1 MDFVFHKGGL
11 VSGSGPCYGSNV
23 NCQVRNPDF
32 LSDHFIKMCDC
43 VLEDQTELWSMEK
56 SCFIPSSLQLPFGIL
71 SRIIIVYMN
80 VSVNFQMFLGFG
92 MVSGCGIGLNRNIGL
107 LIGGHYVKTD
117 GMFNYPINDPIN
129 DQVLEFDISNGNYS
143 MLQNVPLNEVS
154 RISFM
159 TLVFDALYLFFQYM
173 KSPGDIKYICDISY
187 LKNTTRYSNTFT
199 MTL

>member
-1 MDFVFHKGGL
+1 
-11 VSGSGPCYGSNV
+11 
-23 NCQVRNPDF
+23 
-32 LSDHFIKMCDC
+32 
-43 VLEDQTELWSMEK
+43 
-56 SCFIPSSLQLPFGIL
+56 
-71 SRIIIVYMN
+71 MN

-107 LIGGHYVKTD
+107 LIGGHSVKTD